1 VSTGKVIL
9 VVLATLVIFGTGLI
23 TGVVLMKQAPRVA
36 QLPANPPLV
45 PMGPGMQQFLH
56 RIEGELD
63 LTPEQHQRIGMI
75 LRESQDRSRGF
86 AGSEFRNVREQIHAE
101 LTPPQ
106 RDKFERLLKERQ
118 RRAQDFRSTENRPPF
133 RSNGPMSLEG
143 QRRFPVNRGPNNPPP
158 GEPPQ

>member
-9 VVLATLVIFGTGLI
+9 VVLATLVIFGTGLL
-23 TGVVLMKQAPRVA
+23 TGVVLTKQAPKIA
-36 QLPANPPLV
+36 EAPAKPPMV
-45 PMGPGMQQFLH
+45 PMGPGMQQFFH
-56 RIEGELD
+56 RIQAELD
-63 LTPEQHQRIGMI
+63 LTPEQHQRIAMI
-75 LRESQDRSRGF
+75 LRESQERSRGF

-106 RDKFERLLKERQ
+106 HDKFERLLKERQ
-118 RRAQDFRSTENRPPF
+118 RRAQDFRSTENRPSL

-143 QRRFPVNRGPNNPPP
+143 QRRFPVNRGPNNLPP